1 MFSRDFD
8 LPGVCRYKVVNSRR
22 MASAMAALLYDRSVP
37 RAGPTYASATGGP
50 GLSATISF
58 LNGTVGS
65 GGLVLVNASYPD
77 DPGRLPPFNLG
88 WPEVC

>member
-1 MFSRDFD
+1 M
-8 LPGVCRYKVVNSRR
+8 NSRR